1 MHVAAIKVKIRHRK
15 AFAMAATVTAER
27 WRKAQG
33 AELSFWTGMEFYEL
47 VKACAEKAEFWSRF
61 DRAQAAAMI
70 AGKDVLEIGCGPLGL
85 SVVALCDTE
94 MPRRLIKTDPLAR
107 LSIRETHPAKS
118 RSAARFIDWVE
129 ELAAVGEYVQVA
141 GEELSYESAFD
152 TVITYNVLDHVRAP
166 LSILENAR
174 RALRP
179 GGTLVL
185 GVDCLSWLGR
195 VRFEWI
201 TRRIA
206 RGTIL
211 VDAHPHTFLP
221 GHVTRMIE
229 SAGLR
234 MTATH
239 GLPRWLR
246 RLAGRHFRP
255 AFVAT
260 K

>member
-1 MHVAAIKVKIRHRK
+1 M
-15 AFAMAATVTAER
+15 ATVTAER

-61 DRAQAAAMI
+61 DPVERSAMI

-85 SVVALCDTE
+85 SVATFSDTDP
-94 MPRRLIKTDPLAR
+94 PRTLIKTDPLAQ
-107 LSIRETHPAKS
+107 LSVRDTHAAQARE
-118 RSAARFIDWVE
+118 AAPFIDWVDR
-129 ELAAVGEYVQVA
+129 LAAIGTYRQTA
-141 GEELSYESAFD
+141 GEDLDYDSAFD
-152 TVITYNVLDHVRAP
+152 TVITYNVLDHVQAP
-166 LSILENAR
+166 TRILENAR

-179 GGTLVL
+179 GGKLIL

-195 VRFEWI
+195 IRFEWI

-221 GHVTRMIE
+221 GHVIRMIE
-229 SAGLR
+229 NAGLR
-234 MTATH
+234 LTAIH
-239 GLPRWLR
+239 GLPRR
-246 RLAGRHFRP
+246 IVRLAGRHFRP

>member
-1 MHVAAIKVKIRHRK
+1 
-15 AFAMAATVTAER
+15 MAATVTAER

-33 AELSFWTGMEFYEL
+33 AELSFWTGMEFHEL
-47 VKACAEKAEFWSRF
+47 VRACAEKAEFWSRF
-61 DRAQAAAMI
+61 APSQRAAMI
-70 AGKDVLEIGCGPLGL
+70 AGKDVLEIGCGPLGV
-85 SVVALCDTE
+85 SVVAFCDTDT
-94 MPRRLIKTDPLAR
+94 PRGLVKTDPLAR
-107 LSIRETHPAKS
+107 LAVRDTH
-118 RSAARFIDWVE
+118 AAQARHGATFIDWVDQ
-129 ELAAVGEYVQVA
+129 LAAIGTYRQTA
-141 GEELSYESAFD
+141 GEDLDFDSAFD
-152 TVITYNVLDHVRAP
+152 TVITYNVLDHVRSP
-166 LSILENAR
+166 LRILENAR

-179 GGTLVL
+179 GGHLIL

-211 VDAHPHTFLP
+211 VEAHPHTFLP
-221 GHVTRMIE
+221 SDVTRMIE
-229 SAGLR
+229 AAGLR
-234 MTATH
+234 MTEIH
-239 GLPRWLR
+239 GLPRRIR